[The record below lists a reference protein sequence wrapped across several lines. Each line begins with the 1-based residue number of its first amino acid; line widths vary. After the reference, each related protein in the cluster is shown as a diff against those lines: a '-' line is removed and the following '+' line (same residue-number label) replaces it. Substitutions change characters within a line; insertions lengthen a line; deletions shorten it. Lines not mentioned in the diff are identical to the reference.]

1 MWQLLKAKWSRLTML
16 KCSDCTCVRS
26 FRQRFLTVALTTLG
40 YELALVV
47 MPLIFG
53 RRGSTFVSISPS
65 DCHILLGKKKKEGDD
80 AGRPLHLLFLAHVF
94 CACRRSV
101 HLNLKKKKRKEKNLQ
116 PKCGLLTYYLGSVG
130 LILPKK

>member
-1 MWQLLKAKWSRLTML
+1 ML

-47 MPLIFG
+47 MPLIFE
-53 RRGSTFVSISPS
+53 RRGSTFVSVSPS
-65 DCHILLGKKKKEGDD
+65 DCHILLGEKKRKRKQGDD

-94 CACRRSV
+94 RAWRRSA
-101 HLNLKKKKRKEKNLQ
+101 HLNLKNK
-116 PKCGLLTYYLGSVG
+116 
-130 LILPKK
+130 